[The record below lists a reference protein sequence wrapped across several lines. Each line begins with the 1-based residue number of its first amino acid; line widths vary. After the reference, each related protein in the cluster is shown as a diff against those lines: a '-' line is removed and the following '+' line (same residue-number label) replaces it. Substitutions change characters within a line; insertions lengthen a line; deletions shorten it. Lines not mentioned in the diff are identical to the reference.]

1 MTSKEC
7 AAAKY
12 QWSDKLM
19 MVRRLT
25 VDGRRV
31 TTTTNHHKTTTMRN
45 CIKCFTALLIS
56 IQLGRIWSFMPVNK
70 IVNPIRLQSVDQD
83 DEPKISVSSE
93 IELWLDLRRSSVAPQ
108 AALMH
113 LCNDLWDEYV
123 VPENK
128 SFLVD
133 KVVMNHKNDLS
144 SVIQDV
150 NEEFEDKIGM
160 IVSNDDQLFQVQQE
174 VVSQSSMGRV
184 FSVSENE
191 KGVVNLNENP
201 LPILET
207 ITDGKWSI
215 IEDETGGT
223 ENTKSA
229 IRNIVE
235 LASNGLGGLGSSN
248 SSRGSGG
255 IAVSCNSVS
264 DVLNMCAL
272 VESLGGS
279 FSETDSG
286 ILVKS
291 DNMRSSKIDCLK
303 YAILIPFDASL
314 WKTASFVFQ

>member
-1 MTSKEC
+1 MP
-7 AAAKY
+7 
-12 QWSDKLM
+12 
-19 MVRRLT
+19 V
-25 VDGRRV
+25 
-31 TTTTNHHKTTTMRN
+31 HKT
-45 CIKCFTALLIS
+45 
-56 IQLGRIWSFMPVNK
+56 
-70 IVNPIRLQSVDQD
+70 VNPIRLQAVDQD

-113 LCNDLWDEYV
+113 LCNDLWDEYA

-128 SFLVD
+128 YFLVD

-160 IVSNDDQLFQVQQE
+160 IVSNDDKLFEVQQE
-174 VVSQSSMGRV
+174 LVNQYSMGRV

-215 IEDETGGT
+215 IDDETGGT

-229 IRNIVE
+229 IHNIVE
-235 LASNGLGGLGSSN
+235 LASNGLGGLGSSD
-248 SSRGSGG
+248 SRRELGG

-291 DNMRSSKIDCLK
+291 DIMGSSKTGCLK